1 HLEQPEGGDQG
12 RYRRVLRHR
21 RVHHHHL
28 AGWRHHRAGS
38 GHHPDAVL
46 LRHLAG
52 CHAADRRERPDHPA
66 RAAHRQPRAGPEQE
80 HPARQPRQ
88 RLQPAAGAIHHASVG
103 FHRSCPQRPG
113 GGDRRPAGK
122 PQQQRRRQCAL
133 AVEAALCRR
142 PVPAAAQIAGADRA
156 GHSHAPAGGQR
167 PGLAGR
173 VAQELRILPVDKVAG
188 DMYEAFFGLREKPF
202 ALTPNTGFLVQL
214 APYQACLNLL
224 RVALGEGEGFIK
236 VTGEVGTGKTL
247 LCRALL
253 NSLPGERYQLAYLP
267 NPGMS
272 PVGLRQ
278 ALARELLVEGLDE
291 LDAQGVL
298 DALHCRLIQL
308 AAEGRST
315 VLLIDEA
322 QALPTATL
330 EALRLLTNLETEQA
344 KLLQV
349 VLFGQPELDATLAR
363 DEFRQLRQRI
373 TFSYQLRPLDV
384 KDCTRAHV

>member
-1 HLEQPEGGDQG
+1 
-12 RYRRVLRHR
+12 
-21 RVHHHHL
+21 
-28 AGWRHHRAGS
+28 
-38 GHHPDAVL
+38 
-46 LRHLAG
+46 
-52 CHAADRRERPDHPA
+52 
-66 RAAHRQPRAGPEQE
+66 
-80 HPARQPRQ
+80 
-88 RLQPAAGAIHHASVG
+88 
-103 FHRSCPQRPG
+103 
-113 GGDRRPAGK
+113 
-122 PQQQRRRQCAL
+122 
-133 AVEAALCRR
+133 
-142 PVPAAAQIAGADRA
+142 
-156 GHSHAPAGGQR
+156 
-167 PGLAGR
+167 
-173 VAQELRILPVDKVAG
+173 
-188 DMYEAFFGLREKPF
+188 MYEAYFGLREKPF

-253 NSLPGERYQLAYLP
+253 NELEGERYQLAYLP

-278 ALARELLVEGLDE
+278 ALARELLIEGIEE

-298 DALHCRLIQL
+298 DALHRRLIQL
-308 AAEGRST
+308 AVEGRST
-315 VLLIDEA
+315 VVLIDEA

-384 KDCTRAHV
+384 RDCTRYLNERLAVAGYRGEPLFAPRAIRRLVRGSGGIPRLINILAHKALMVAFGEGRRQVASEHVRRAQLDTEGAQPFLRRRPAWFGWGLAALSLLVVVGAWPWLSQWRELLP